1 MNKIDKLDFINNQHL
16 PQIHFL
22 EEFESARGSI
32 VEAFNKLAN
41 SDLKEEAG
49 THYHSICEGLQNL
62 WQLLDEAQDCVKEF
76 VD

>member
-1 MNKIDKLDFINNQHL
+1 MHGQDDQSQNDAEIDGDVINKIDTLDFINSEHL

-41 SDLKEEAG
+41 NDLKEEAG
-49 THYHSICEGLQNL
+49 THYHSISEGL
-62 WQLLDEAQDCVKEF
+62 
-76 VD
+76 